1 MSLTDHAGSGFA
13 KPWTGIGT
21 AFGQIADAL
30 SLRRSRTQEV
40 GTQKDAALPDRRH
53 RADRNYLADIGM
65 EVGF

>member
-13 KPWTGIGT
+13 KPWTGIGI
-21 AFGQIADAL
+21 FIGQIADAL
-30 SLRRSRTQEV
+30 NLRRSKTQEAV
-40 GTQKDAALPDRRH
+40 TPEEPTQPDRRQ